1 MALCETRVSCGKGSS
16 PRRSRA
22 TLHEFQD
29 FTLKARRRADDSN
42 VTSMMKKPAGVMFVL
57 GMIRNPVL
65 EEKLR

>member
-1 MALCETRVSCGKGSS
+1 
-16 PRRSRA
+16 
-22 TLHEFQD
+22 LHEFQD

>member
-1 MALCETRVSCGKGSS
+1 M
-16 PRRSRA
+16 
-22 TLHEFQD
+22 HEFQD

-65 EEKLR
+65 KVTIRRLLG